1 MKTKLPIFVA
11 VVLILMLAA
20 SAFMGIHWLPT
31 VFTHLSSFLSGGA
44 LFAFEILC
52 FIIGAVF
59 LGILL
64 SALAFP
70 KSMAED
76 AIFTPKTAIRIK
88 GISIAIFA
96 DCLLLGIAAV
106 WLMVA
111 GEWLIMPA
119 MLFVA
124 LIGMMVASAIYILSD
139 YIARAAVLKEEADL
153 TL

>member
-1 MKTKLPIFVA
+1 M
-11 VVLILMLAA
+11 
-20 SAFMGIHWLPT
+20 
-31 VFTHLSSFLSGGA
+31 FLVEVRRDS
-44 LFAFEILC
+44 AFEILC

-106 WLMVA
+106 WLTVA
-111 GEWLIMPA
+111 GERLIMPA